1 MCVGGGLS
9 VTCVTE
15 SLGSV
20 KSHAQECLVSSQSL
34 CTGASRPVGD
44 TEAGIPSLDS
54 VELCSRGLCG
64 CRPHICSLLFCVLA
78 HTPPFVSSLLL
89 EPGSPALEWV
99 RAMDCLGIPLG
110 RGKIKKSLHCKL
122 CPPPQDPE
130 QFPRL
135 SEGAHA
141 TWGPTLD
148 QLLEPDLWFSP

>member
-1 MCVGGGLS
+1 MSSPADCDSYCKASKGKLKMNMKKYCRKDYGECVGGLLWGGLS

-64 CRPHICSLLFCVLA
+64 CSPHVCSLLFCVLT
-78 HTPPFVSSLLL
+78 HTLPFVSSLLL

-99 RAMDCLGIPLG
+99 RAMDCLDKEESAL
-110 RGKIKKSLHCKL
+110 
-122 CPPPQDPE
+122 
-130 QFPRL
+130 
-135 SEGAHA
+135 
-141 TWGPTLD
+141 
-148 QLLEPDLWFSP
+148 